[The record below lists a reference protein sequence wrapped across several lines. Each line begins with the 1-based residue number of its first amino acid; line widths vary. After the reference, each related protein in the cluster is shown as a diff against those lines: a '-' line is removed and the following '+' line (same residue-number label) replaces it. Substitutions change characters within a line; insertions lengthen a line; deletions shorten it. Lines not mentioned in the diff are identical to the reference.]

1 MRNPA
6 VIAFVDDLAKE
17 MQNGGQSDVIFMDVS
32 KAFDINSALPG
43 TALQTVN
50 LRNQKPYLNLVKK
63 LSVK

>member
-50 LRNQKPYLNLVKK
+50 LRNQKLCLNLVKK